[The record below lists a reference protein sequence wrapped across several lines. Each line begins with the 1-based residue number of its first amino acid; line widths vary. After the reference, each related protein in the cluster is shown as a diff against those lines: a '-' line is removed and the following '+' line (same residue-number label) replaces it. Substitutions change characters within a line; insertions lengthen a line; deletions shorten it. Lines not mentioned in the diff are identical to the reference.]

1 VAARCRRLSDKHK
14 AFVAKAEQE
23 KAELTEAHA
32 MELAEMK
39 EELDKETQG
48 YTDYR
53 LNVQCCLWGLH
64 EVLASSFREVK
75 ALCLPF
81 PTQSA
86 KVEDLID

>member
-1 VAARCRRLSDKHK
+1 MAARCRRLSDKHK

-23 KAELTEAHA
+23 KVELMEAHA
-32 MELAEMK
+32 MELAEME